1 MDLTLGNRLRKLPG
15 PVLVT
20 GHTGFKGAWL
30 TLLLEQLSVSV
41 VGYSLPPDQLSFF
54 QRLNR
59 IGSIPEQF
67 GDIRDLDLL
76 TSFISKHKPS
86 AVIHMAAQPLVME
99 SYKNPRETFETNVL
113 GTVNILESAF
123 KEKSVQA
130 VMVVTTDKV
139 YRNDNQGTMFI
150 ESDALSGKDPYSASK
165 VGAEAAI
172 AAWQQIAKISG
183 GPKVVS
189 VRAGN
194 VIGGGDWAENRLL
207 PDIVR
212 GYIEKKEITV
222 RNAKSTRPWQ
232 HVLDPLHGYILALES
247 SLDGGSN
254 TAFNFGPNGES
265 LNVEEIV
272 NICSDLWALDF
283 NFDSSDK
290 GFAES
295 SEANYLQLDSSLAK
309 KTLGWE
315 PIWSQ
320 EAAVVSTMQWWDK
333 CIRESTSP
341 REASMSDI
349 QHLLESRISTGI
361 TREK

>member
-1 MDLTLGNRLRKLPG
+1 
-15 PVLVT
+15 
-20 GHTGFKGAWL
+20 
-30 TLLLEQLSVSV
+30 
-41 VGYSLPPDQLSFF
+41 
-54 QRLNR
+54 
-59 IGSIPEQF
+59 
-67 GDIRDLDLL
+67 
-76 TSFISKHKPS
+76 
-86 AVIHMAAQPLVME
+86 
-99 SYKNPRETFETNVL
+99 
-113 GTVNILESAF
+113 
-123 KEKSVQA
+123 
-130 VMVVTTDKV
+130 
-139 YRNDNQGTMFI
+139 
-150 ESDALSGKDPYSASK
+150 
-165 VGAEAAI
+165 
-172 AAWQQIAKISG
+172 
-183 GPKVVS
+183 
-189 VRAGN
+189 
-194 VIGGGDWAENRLL
+194 L
-207 PDIVR
+207 PDIVS
-212 GYIEKKEITV
+212 GYLKKKEITV

-265 LNVEEIV
+265 LSVEEIV

-290 GFAES
+290 GFAKS